1 MSGAAPLVSR
11 TVSVASLDEGARRR
25 MLALMQVCYAGV
37 TRERFERDL
46 ASKAFV
52 ILLYARGTGDLVGFS
67 TIRVAREIHDGRA
80 VEVVFSGDTVIHPDH
95 WGGKSLQAA
104 FGRFVIGRKLRSPAT
119 PVLWLLLSGGYKT
132 YLLMTNNF
140 PASTP
145 NRNGSA
151 TPARKALLHRLCAE
165 WFGANFDAERG
176 VVRFGADHYRVRDG
190 VAPVDADTSLH
201 PDVAFFLARNPRHAA
216 GDELACLAELRLR
229 DLARAF
235 TRIGLAQARMLLRP
249 RLRSR
254 VRGVPDPVAAPAT
267 GKPSA

>member
-11 TVSVASLDEGARRR
+11 TMSVASLDEGARRR
-25 MLALMQVCYAGV
+25 MSSLMSVCYEGV
-37 TRERFERDL
+37 TRERFEADL
-46 ASKAFV
+46 AAKAFV
-52 ILLYARGTGDLVGFS
+52 ILLYARATGELVGFS
-67 TIRVAREIHDGRA
+67 TIRVARETLDGRA

-151 TPARKALLHRLCAE
+151 RAPRADFLRRLCAE
-165 WFGANFDAERG
+165 WFGAEFDAARG
-176 VVRFGADHYRVRDG
+176 VVRFGAGHYRVREG
-190 VAPVDADTSLH
+190 VAPIDADTSAH
-201 PDVAFFLARNPRHAA
+201 PDVAFFLSRNPGHAD

-235 TRIGLAQARMLLRP
+235 ARIGWAQLRMVTRLPAR
-249 RLRSR
+249 
-254 VRGVPDPVAAPAT
+254 VADPPPI
-267 GKPSA
+267 GKPQA